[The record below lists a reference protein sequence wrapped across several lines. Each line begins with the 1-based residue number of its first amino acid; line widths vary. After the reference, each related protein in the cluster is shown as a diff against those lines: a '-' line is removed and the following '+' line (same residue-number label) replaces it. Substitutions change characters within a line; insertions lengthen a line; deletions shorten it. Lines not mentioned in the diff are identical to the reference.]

1 MFDLASRDSDAK
13 IRKVGRKTK
22 EILSFFCRKGGS
34 SIIFKKKGGMGS
46 YGVKGNWGVME
57 LWS

>member
-1 MFDLASRDSDAK
+1 MFDLASRDSVAK

-34 SIIFKKKGGMGS
+34 SIIFKKRGEEKW
-46 YGVKGNWGVME
+46 GVKE
-57 LWS
+57 LRR

>member
-1 MFDLASRDSDAK
+1 MFDLASRDSVAK

-34 SIIFKKKGGMGS
+34 SVIFKKKGGG
-46 YGVKGNWGVME
+46 WGVME
-57 LWS
+57 LRKIEELWS

>member
-34 SIIFKKKGGMGS
+34 SIIFKKRGGKW
-46 YGVKGNWGVME
+46 GVKELWKIGE

>member
-34 SIIFKKKGGMGS
+34 SIIFKKKGGGGKW
-46 YGVKGNWGVME
+46 GVKE